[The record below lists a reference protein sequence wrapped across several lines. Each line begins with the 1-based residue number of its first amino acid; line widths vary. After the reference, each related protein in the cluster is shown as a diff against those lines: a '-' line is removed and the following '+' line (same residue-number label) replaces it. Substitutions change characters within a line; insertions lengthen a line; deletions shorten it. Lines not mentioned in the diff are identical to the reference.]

1 MTRRLKVMMS
11 DRLPVAVIHEPL
23 TEARD
28 ADVGVRRAKQT
39 TWKSKHPETS
49 KEKVVANNVIAVAD
63 I

>member
-1 MTRRLKVMMS
+1 MMS